1 MNKLTISLP
10 ETIVQTAMPTV
21 ISNTDRYLE
30 TAYRLRKI
38 HMPIIML
45 AISEPWKNARDDF
58 RILTSHGYNQKIKV
72 PAAAHRSENHVQ
84 GHRDVKV
91 KGIVVGHTGHEEHEH
106 EQQVVLEADLPLL
119 GTEFLSHYKA
129 L

>member
-58 RILTSHGYNQKIKV
+58 RILTSHGYNQQI
-72 PAAAHRSENHVQ
+72 
-84 GHRDVKV
+84 
-91 KGIVVGHTGHEEHEH
+91 
-106 EQQVVLEADLPLL
+106 
-119 GTEFLSHYKA
+119 
-129 L
+129 